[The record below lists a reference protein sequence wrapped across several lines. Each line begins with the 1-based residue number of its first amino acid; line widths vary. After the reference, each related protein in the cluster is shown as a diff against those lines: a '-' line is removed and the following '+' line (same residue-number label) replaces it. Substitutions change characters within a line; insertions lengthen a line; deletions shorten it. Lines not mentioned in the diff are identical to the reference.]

1 MALTY
6 RSPMEEIVTCYD
18 SNVQATIAST
28 SANFYKDVEAGN
40 FSLFNYHLSPEAK
53 RRLSMA
59 GIYLSPFSAMPHSHP
74 ACKTLENYILYKVLP
89 SYLDSRFFF
98 VGIKQFKLELLKKRD
113 PNLDLITS
121 INRYVTSA
129 DKSRYGSDFV
139 KVSSPE
145 VLGLKRHASCL
156 ADSTLRDLAPALASK
171 QGKYVFLHDE
181 IHYWTTRDL
190 LTFLEVLA
198 PEQVLATLVYPPEL
212 LVGSTSSLHSWCYTF
227 DVQGKTLHFYPDGVR
242 SEGYEQPVQGGFLL
256 RTKKLHL
263 PDGTTYCVDLLHSK
277 FAHHLVSITRGDAC
291 TPKTRSFG
299 PFEATGCKSLSLLTT
314 TPNCFIPVAFEVVS
328 RLYRYLRSLKK
339 PDQQSAMAKL
349 SQLLPEPTGTEIKF
363 THDFAKLVIKTGE
376 VESMI
381 GTQHMKLW
389 LGKWL
394 SRLPNV
400 LARQFTLAR
409 EVSLD
414 AFVSELAP
422 FCFTIKLEDVDWST
436 QYLQE
441 LMEPI
446 DYEDDVDLVKELDRL
461 YDGGKNFEWDRQR
474 TPYSLLLNLTQQ
486 RQSII
491 ALNANAFRRGLA
503 QVYARKCTSDCTRRI
518 SRYEVHTA
526 LSRLIMDGS
535 HLLPKAACLRELG
548 KSDYFDAIIGQIVA
562 IVTRKVRLYFSEI
575 GILWFRSNFRGF
587 NKYLG
592 LHEESGTTFRNL
604 HKTYQSAVVDF
615 FRFGVVPP
623 LQKCHYT
630 YDCVNL
636 KVTQVKESPPQAP
649 TEMTAEEVHDEM
661 PQPVHTIGIAS
672 CSCNINFNL
681 ESLAYVDNFFL
692 APDALRRRK
701 AGWYTRGEKVD
712 YRYNGGFHK
721 SQGWPEWLSLWCE
734 VNEVPE
740 KFDSCLFQ
748 EYELGASIGFHSDD
762 EGIFEVGEEILTVNI
777 RGNADFYVRG
787 AGCEGCIQ
795 LRGASKF
802 MMPHGFQDTHQH
814 SVRECSEG
822 RQSVTFRVLRRE
834 EFLECDEEEAA
845 KIEIEPKAGFEREFS
860 KVGVKVRESDPYFE
874 YKEVEVPGDGNCFW
888 HCIGHALGYDFS
900 IIKKKALNVE
910 LDNPEL
916 CMRLKKQG
924 ETDEYAEDEAIM
936 ACSIAHNVAITVH
949 CLEQDVRVLYEPH
962 VQRANINLLLVQEHF
977 TLLLPKNGCVVEAIS
992 KAVGRSQPEVLH
1004 VINERCDD
1012 SVTQQLWAGQG
1023 INKLDL
1029 ERLFELFGIEAQLF
1043 EGSEVSVLNP
1053 GGRHKAC
1060 FELEKDH
1067 ITFSPKRKAVAV
1079 KILRDTGVS
1088 ARVSDSQM
1096 ELIAKV
1102 GTRLIYSASRS
1113 RADLLSQCL
1122 LDGNTGI
1129 ISSSLFNG
1137 RKNLLKEAE
1146 ERQSIVRDI
1155 ICILGTFGSGKSTLL
1170 KKFFKANPGKMITYV
1185 SPRKA
1190 LADEFKRM
1198 LNLNCRDSKVRKKL
1212 GQEHWVVS
1220 TFEKFLQSAELTK
1233 SGCVLIFDEVQL
1245 YPPGYLDLVSF
1256 LVPADA
1262 KIIVAGDPCQ
1272 SDYDSEKDRLF
1283 LGMLEPDFKK
1293 LLTGAKY
1300 NFVVQSKRF
1309 ENPNFVDRLPCSF
1322 GSLSILEE
1330 KEEYLM
1336 KDGVE
1341 SLQTVPVEYQEAVL
1355 VSSFEE
1361 KKIVYSYIGEN
1372 CNVLTFG
1379 ESTGLTYNFGTII
1392 ISSVSAMTSEQRWIT
1407 AISRFKKN
1415 ICLVNLTNVEWGRL
1429 VVEYRGRTLHKFL
1442 TGTASVND
1450 LSTFLP
1456 GEPQFTYSYE
1466 TNIGKDEG
1474 VKEEKLAGDPWL
1486 KGMIF
1491 LGQAEDCEE
1500 VEEIAEVVKEQ
1511 WFKVHLPQADLEGVR
1526 ATWVHK
1532 IMAKELREVRLG
1544 YLVSDQFTDEHSKQ
1558 LGKQLTNAAERF
1570 ETIYPRHRANDTVT
1584 FIMAVK
1590 KRLRFSNPAK
1600 EMSKLGQARLFGK
1613 FLLDEFLKKVPLKRQ
1628 HNKNMMGAALKA
1640 FEDKKTSK
1648 SAATIENHSN
1658 RSCRDWLLDIGLI
1671 FSKSQLCTKFDN
1683 RFRVAKAAQSIVC
1696 FQHEV
1701 LCRFAPYMRYIEMK
1715 LQEALPKNYYIHS
1728 GKGLEEL
1735 NEWVLQGKFEGV
1747 CTESDY
1753 EAFDASQD
1761 QYIVAFEMEIMKYLG
1776 LPQDLINDYVF
1787 IKTHLGSKL
1796 GNFAIMRFSGEAST
1810 FLFNTMANMLFTFL
1824 RYEIKGDEFI
1834 CFAGDDMCASRRLA
1848 IKKEHEGFL
1857 GKLKLKAKV
1866 AFTNKPT
1873 FCGWNLTPD
1882 GIYKKPQLVMERMCI
1897 AKETNNLAN
1906 CIDNYAIE
1914 VSYAYRLGER
1924 ALNRM
1929 DEEEAAAMY
1938 NCVRIIV
1945 KNKHLLKSDVATLY
1959 TNKSGFGLLA

>member
-18 SNVQATIAST
+18 STVQSAIASA
-28 SANFYKDVEAGN
+28 SANYYKDVEAGN
-40 FSLFNYHLSPEAK
+40 FQLFNYHLSPEAK
-53 RRLSMA
+53 RKLSMA

-89 SYLDSRFFF
+89 TYLDSRFFF

-113 PNLDLITS
+113 PNLDLISS

-139 KVSSPE
+139 KISSPE

-156 ADSTLRDLAPALASK
+156 ADSTLRDLAPALASR

-212 LVGSTSSLHSWCYTF
+212 LVGATSSLHSWCYTF

-277 FAHHLVSITRGDAC
+277 FAHHLISITRGDAC

-381 GTQHMKLW
+381 GTQHLKLW

-400 LARQFTLAR
+400 LARQFTLAK
-409 EVSLD
+409 EVALD
-414 AFVSELAP
+414 TFISELAP

-486 RQSII
+486 RQSLL
-491 ALNANAFRRGLA
+491 ALNATAFRRGLA

-518 SRYEVHTA
+518 SRYEVHTS
-526 LSRLIMDGS
+526 LSKLIIDGS

-548 KSDYFDAIIGQIVA
+548 KSEYFDAIVRQVVA
-562 IVTRKVRLYFSEI
+562 IVTQRVKLYFFEI
-575 GILWFRSNFRGF
+575 GILWFCSNFRGF
-587 NKYLG
+587 HKFIG
-592 LHEESGTTFRNL
+592 MHDESGTTFKSL

-623 LQKCHYT
+623 LRKCRYT
-630 YDCVNL
+630 YECSSRPSALPAKQQQDV
-636 KVTQVKESPPQAP
+636 ESVPAP
-649 TEMTAEEVHDEM
+649 DVAIDEL
-661 PQPVHTIGIAS
+661 PQPVQIIGS
-672 CSCNINFNL
+672 TNCSCGLNFCL
-681 ESLAYVDNFFL
+681 ESMAYIDNFFI
-692 APDALRRRK
+692 APDRLRGRK
-701 AGWYTRGEKVD
+701 AGWYTRGEKLD
-712 YRYNGGFHK
+712 YKYNGGLHK

-734 VNEVPE
+734 VNEVHE

-748 EYELGASIGFHSDD
+748 EYEHGAQIGFHADD
-762 EGIFEVGEEILTVNI
+762 EIIFEPGEEILTVNI
-777 RGNADFYVRG
+777 RGDADFLVRG
-787 AGCEGCIQ
+787 SDCNGHIE
-795 LRGASKF
+795 LRGAAKF
-802 MMPHGFQDTHQH
+802 LMPRDFQFTHKH
-814 SVRECSEG
+814 SVRNCSQG
-822 RQSVTFRVLRRE
+822 RQSVTFRVLRKE
-834 EFLECDEEEAA
+834 EFLECSTEDMAEVEV
-845 KIEIEPKAGFEREFS
+845 EPRAGFERTFS
-860 KVGVKVRESDPYFE
+860 KVRVKVHELDTNQE

-888 HCIGHALGYDFS
+888 HCMGHALGFDYS
-900 IIKKKALNVE
+900 IIKKRALGVE
-910 LDNPEL
+910 LDSEEL
-916 CMRLKKQG
+916 CQRLQRQG
-924 ETDEYAEDEAIM
+924 APEQYAEDEAIM
-936 ACSIAHNVAITVH
+936 ACAISQSVTILVQ
-949 CLEQDVRVLYEPH
+949 CPEQDVCVSYEPNNQKAC
-962 VQRANINLLLVQEHF
+962 VNLMLIKEHF
-977 TLLLPKNGCVVEAIS
+977 TLLLPKNGCVIEAIS
-992 KAVGRSQPEVLH
+992 KAVGRSQPEILH

-1012 SVTQQLWAGQG
+1012 SVTQQIWAGQG
-1023 INKLDL
+1023 VNKLDL
-1029 ERLFELFGIEAQLF
+1029 ERLFILFGIEAQLF
-1043 EGSEVSVLNP
+1043 EGAEVSVLNP
-1053 GGRHKAC
+1053 GGRLKAC

-1067 ITFSPKRKAVAV
+1067 IAFSPKRKAVAV

-1088 ARVSDSQM
+1088 ARVSEAQM
-1096 ELIAKV
+1096 DLIAKM
-1102 GTRLIYSASRS
+1102 GSQLIYSAVRS
-1113 RADLLSQCL
+1113 RAELLSQCL
-1122 LDGNTGI
+1122 LDGSTGI

-1137 RKNLLKEAE
+1137 RKNLLREAE
-1146 ERQSIVRDI
+1146 DRQIVPRDVVGI
-1155 ICILGTFGSGKSTLL
+1155 FGTFGSGKSTLL
-1170 KKFFKANPGKMITYV
+1170 KKFFKANPGKMITYI

-1190 LADEFKRM
+1190 LADEFKKM
-1198 LNLNCRDSKVRKKL
+1198 LNLNHKDSKMRKKL
-1212 GQEHWVVS
+1212 GQEHWLVS

-1272 SDYDSEKDRLF
+1272 SDYDSERDRLF
-1283 LGMLEPDFKK
+1283 LGMLEPDFKR
-1293 LLTGAKY
+1293 LLTGVRYK
-1300 NFVVQSKRF
+1300 FVIQSKRF
-1309 ENPNFVDRLPCSF
+1309 ENPIFMDRLPCVFSNL
-1322 GSLSILEE
+1322 GGPSAMA
-1330 KEEYLM
+1330 EYLM
-1336 KDGVE
+1336 REGVD
-1341 SLQTVPVEYQEAVL
+1341 SLPTIPVEFQEAIL

-1361 KKIVYSYIGEN
+1361 KKIIYSYIGED

-1379 ESTGLTYNFGTII
+1379 ESTGLTHNCGTII
-1392 ISSVSAMTSEQRWIT
+1392 ISSVSVLTSEQRWVT
-1407 AISRFKKN
+1407 ALSRFRRN
-1415 ICLVNLTNVEWGRL
+1415 VCLVNLTNLEWSRIL
-1429 VVEYRGRTLHKFL
+1429 VEYRGRALHKFL
-1442 TGTASVND
+1442 TGTAGVSD
-1450 LSTFLP
+1450 LSTYLP
-1456 GEPQFTYSYE
+1456 GEPHFIHSFE
-1466 TNIGKDEG
+1466 LEVGKDEG

-1500 VEEIAEVVKEQ
+1500 IEEIAAEVKEQ

-1558 LGKQLTNAAERF
+1558 LGKRLTNAAERF

-1600 EMSKLGQARLFGK
+1600 EMAKLGQARLFGK

-1628 HNKNMMGAALKA
+1628 HNKNMMEAARKA
-1640 FEDKKTSK
+1640 FEDKKVSK

-1658 RSCRDWLLDIGLI
+1658 RSCRDWLIDIGLI

-1683 RFRVAKAAQSIVC
+1683 RFRTAKAAQSIVC

-1715 LQEALPKNYYIHS
+1715 LQEVLPKNYYIHS

-1735 NEWVLQGKFEGV
+1735 NDWVLKGRFEGI

-1761 QYIVAFEMEIMKYLG
+1761 QYIVAFEMEIMRYLG
-1776 LPQDLINDYVF
+1776 LPQSLINDYVF

-1914 VSYAYRLGER
+1914 VSYAYRLGEK

-1945 KNKHLLKSDVATLY
+1945 KNKHLLKSDVSKLY
-1959 TNKSGFGLLA
+1959 TSKSGFGQLA